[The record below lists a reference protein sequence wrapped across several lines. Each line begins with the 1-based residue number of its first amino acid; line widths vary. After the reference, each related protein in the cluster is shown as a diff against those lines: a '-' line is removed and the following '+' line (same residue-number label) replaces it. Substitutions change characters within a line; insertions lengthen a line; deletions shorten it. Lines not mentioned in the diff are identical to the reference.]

1 MVPPDHVPAPG
12 LGMRAAEF
20 LSVLTVPARLL
31 TALSL
36 LILFLQ
42 VYFLTVSFLLISVL

>member
-1 MVPPDHVPAPG
+1 MVPPDRVPVPD
-12 LGMRAAEF
+12 LGTLAAEF

-31 TALSL
+31 TTLSL